1 MAWTPPRTWVS
12 GETVTAALMN
22 THVRDNFNMTAPA
35 VVTTKGDLVAATA
48 ANTITRLAVGVN
60 GNILVADSAATPGVR
75 WSNTSKTASAGT
87 GISIGLDPTITAAA
101 NSDALYAL
109 NINST
114 FAKGAFTGL
123 SAYGIV
129 VQPFGQ
135 SGAGTVTTAIGL
147 LVSSPGIGTT
157 NYAIYAATG
166 NVVFAG
172 DAAANV
178 FIRDTSNANM
188 TTGLTI
194 NQGAAD
200 DEILA
205 LKSSDVAHGMT
216 TLTETDT
223 YGELK
228 KNAAASGTLS
238 ISGYNSSSGPGLM
251 LRGNLVTGD
260 TTKSIAGNGAIMI
273 KAGEKS
279 GTDITTLA
287 ANENILAVQN
297 YTTTRFILDGDGD
310 SHQDVG
316 TAWTNFDHE
325 DDIAL
330 LNTLAAHVTRRD
342 DPLRRGFGKWLHK
355 KRGRLEELKLATFNR
370 DGHHFVNMSRLTMLH
385 TGALRALGAKLEAQ
399 AERLLQ
405 LENKVLQ
412 LSA

>member
-1 MAWTPPRTWVS
+1 MAWTAPRTWVS

-123 SAYGIV
+123 TAYGIV

-178 FIRDTSNANM
+178 FIRDISNANM

-205 LKSSDVAHGMT
+205 FKSSDVNQTSIHEADTFAFFSKATVANGGLLIVGATAGVAQSMRLKAYSDT
-216 TLTETDT
+216 TDGTKSTT
-223 YGELK
+223 GVGSIEL
-228 KNAAASGTLS
+228 SGVGS
-238 ISGYNSSSGPGLM
+238 VANS
-251 LRGNLVTGD
+251 NLVC
-260 TTKSIAGNGAIMI
+260 
-273 KAGEKS
+273 
-279 GTDITTLA
+279 
-287 ANENILAVQN
+287 ILQDS
-297 YTTTRFILDGDGD
+297 TTRFIFDADGEA
-310 SHQDVG
+310 HEDVG
-316 TAWTNFDHE
+316 TAFINFDEH

-330 LNTLAAHVTRRD
+330 LNLLAAKVTRKD
-342 DPLRRGFGKWLHK
+342 DPVRRTFGKWL
-355 KRGRLEELKLATFNR
+355 RENRNILEDLKLVKFNR
-370 DGHHFVNMSRLTMLH
+370 DGHHFINRSRTQNLLI
-385 TGALRALGAKLEAQ
+385 GAMRQVGAKLEAQ

-405 LENKVLQ
+405 LERKVLQ